1 MLVVVAD
8 GCDTVVVIDVLEE

>member
-8 GCDTVVVIDVLEE
+8 GCDTAVVIGVLE